1 MDSVCVVVRDGLLV
15 APESV
20 NDEDVDN
27 DAVGP
32 VLVRVAVLVVA
43 GVIER
48 ERDGVPLMLG
58 VPYDGVCDGVPLML
72 RVPYDGVRDAV
83 IVFVFVPAPAL
94 SVVSVKRMSN
104 TARRTGTS
112 QWIGLFMGEFWAVGT
127 DTVLYTVLQ
136 QRTRATSSCLSHVAR
151 RGLSVTLTQLV
162 GSEPTYSLART

>member
-32 VLVRVAVLVVA
+32 VLVRVAVLVAA

-48 ERDGVPLMLG
+48 ERDRVPLMLG

-112 QWIGLFMGEFWAVGT
+112 HWIGLFMGEFWAVGT
-127 DTVLYTVLQ
+127 DIQYFSSGRERPARVS
-136 QRTRATSSCLSHVAR
+136 RT
-151 RGLSVTLTQLV
+151 
-162 GSEPTYSLART
+162 